1 MPQVATVPTK
11 RGGRRPAGI
20 LRRSFKFDK
29 EANRSIIY
37 VDFVWVFPEFRG
49 CGLGRQLMGAGL
61 VVGKPKDV
69 RLQVAGSDENR
80 AAVGLY
86 TSLGFAWAKD
96 APERTE
102 MVCSAELAADAAR
115 RIALQRGSGDIAQQ
129 TAAVLARLG
138 VSHCGDVSVRLELSS
153 CHGADATRPST
164 GPVAQPL
171 KLATSGLQ
179 SDRAARLSAG

>member
-115 RIALQRGSGDIAQQ
+115 RIARGPGLPPSPQPCTGYPITITVKQYINSNKIKYI
-129 TAAVLARLG
+129 TITMAV
-138 VSHCGDVSVRLELSS
+138 
-153 CHGADATRPST
+153 
-164 GPVAQPL
+164 PVAIGACL
-171 KLATSGLQ
+171 LRSI
-179 SDRAARLSAG
+179 D